1 MITVVPRLVRGKLIN
16 FGFVE
21 NSEKIPIHHAKIL
34 KEAISTLASL
44 FNIVPNCKIIIF
56 LLPKVNEKNRNNTS
70 IYIYRHLAAEHPR
83 YHSSTHYV

>member
-1 MITVVPRLVRGKLIN
+1 MLDYAHSLKRNVITVVPRLVRGKLII

-34 KEAISTLASL
+34 KETISTLASL

-70 IYIYRHLAAEHPR
+70 IYI
-83 YHSSTHYV
+83 